1 MICDRCGA
9 KYTKKA
15 ARLHICP
22 KPARRRPATYKRGR
36 EGVMTDAER
45 DYLEPKGR
53 WTQLDLFE
61 EFVNRGRWAQAA
73 VDALTKRRRIG

>member
-15 ARLHICP
+15 AALHLCP
-22 KPARRRPATYKRGR
+22 KRRRPPTYKRGR
-36 EGVMTDAER
+36 EGRMTIEEEQ
-45 DYLEPKGR
+45 LLSK

-61 EFVNRGRWAQAA
+61 EFARRGLAAQAA
-73 VDALTKRRRIG
+73 VDAITKKRARS